1 MLYTDRRKENTSMAA
16 FDQRG
21 QTVVHQYNAKES
33 INIGTVQHG
42 VELVG
47 DLKKIRIELLKAA
60 ESQVVDAEVLS
71 DADFQITKAIQGVE
85 AAEVNPKSSVEHL
98 NNAKSLLEGVTA
110 LGGIVTAIDKV
121 IQVLL
126 GFL

>member
-1 MLYTDRRKENTSMAA
+1 MLNIDRRKENTAMAA

-33 INIGTVQHG
+33 INIGTVQNG
-42 VELVG
+42 LELIG

-71 DADFQITKAIQGVE
+71 DADYQITKAIQQVE
-85 AAEVNPKSSVEHL
+85 APQVNPKSSVEHL
-98 NNAKSLLEGVTA
+98 NNARSLLEGVTA